1 MNLKDIQKI
10 VEMMQE
16 NELTDFEIEEEGF
29 RISLKRNNGRP
40 ETAPTPH
47 TVVMPAAPAATVAAL
62 PAAMPSSAE
71 TASEAPSGVVN
82 PDSQITSPMVGTFYS
97 SPSPEADPFLRIGD
111 IVSEET
117 VVCIIEAMK
126 VMNEIKAEKSGV
138 IKQILVNNGTAV
150 QYGDPLFV
158 IDPS

>member
-71 TASEAPSGVVN
+71 TASEAPSGGVN

-138 IKQILVNNGTAV
+138 IKQILVNNGTAI